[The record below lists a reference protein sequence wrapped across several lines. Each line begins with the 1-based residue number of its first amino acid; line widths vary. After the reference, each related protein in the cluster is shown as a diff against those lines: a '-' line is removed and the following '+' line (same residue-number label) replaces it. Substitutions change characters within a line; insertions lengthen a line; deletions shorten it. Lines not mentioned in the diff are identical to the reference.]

1 MSVPELSKYATS
13 LQSHLKQRYLQNM
26 EKISI
31 DPVNIPDDELDPE
44 CLSPIEQSDLFS
56 FLVLETSYYTNDQ
69 WSKLVSEKHVVL
81 AKVRQSQR
89 MNDSLVDV

>member
-1 MSVPELSKYATS
+1 MSVTELSKYATS
-13 LQSHLKQRYLQNM
+13 LQSHIKQRYLQNM

-44 CLSPIEQSDLFS
+44 CLPLIEQSDLFS
-56 FLVLETSYYTNDQ
+56 FLFLETSYYTNDQ